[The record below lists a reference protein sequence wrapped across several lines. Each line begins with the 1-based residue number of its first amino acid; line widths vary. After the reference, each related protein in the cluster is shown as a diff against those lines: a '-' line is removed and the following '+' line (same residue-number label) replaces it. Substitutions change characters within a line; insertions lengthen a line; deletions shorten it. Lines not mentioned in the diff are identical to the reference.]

1 MDSGDRAQKAGSRL
15 AARRHGARRSAANS
29 SNNAEAGAEEEE
41 EEEVVTPVLD
51 TGELSPGS
59 GTSLLLR
66 PVDNSPFSSRARR
79 DKSAS
84 SDNLSTPYSQISGIS
99 TYEDYED
106 DFTSDESEFSALT
119 NKSKARS
126 SSQSKIPIKRSSS
139 LHRRSGIIKN
149 GSSVADRNPGTGAAP
164 PPAPAVPQPPLYVPE
179 MSPAAGKEEPSLP
192 RSRDTEVVAAA
203 DIGSAAADTPK
214 TPTSLTAAKLS
225 RGKASPR
232 KLSTRTKSVSPHLQQ
247 PSRPLARQELEAR
260 LATARSTSD
269 LPQAEAGEQR
279 EAADSVD
286 EKRTFPATEPPKRR
300 SYSHSVSVPGRGGG
314 GGGPGRSYSS
324 VVGASRRSTAG
335 SVSSTTSIQVRE
347 SVCVYIRRTK

>member
-1 MDSGDRAQKAGSRL
+1 MDSGDTRAQKAGSRL
-15 AARRHGARRSAANS
+15 AARRHGARRSAASGNS
-29 SNNAEAGAEEEE
+29 AEAGAGEEEV
-41 EEEVVTPVLD
+41 VVTPVLD

-164 PPAPAVPQPPLYVPE
+164 PPAVPQPPLYVPE

-192 RSRDTEVVAAA
+192 RPRDTELVAAA

-232 KLSTRTKSVSPHLQQ
+232 KLSTRTKSVSPHLQ
-247 PSRPLARQELEAR
+247 PGRPLARQELEAR

-269 LPQAEAGEQR
+269 LPQAEAGEER
-279 EAADSVD
+279 EAADCVD

-335 SVSSTTSIQVRE
+335 SVSSTTSIQVSPRTFQ
-347 SVCVYIRRTK
+347 STCVYFRRTNH

>member
-15 AARRHGARRSAANS
+15 AARRHGARRSAAN
-29 SNNAEAGAEEEE
+29 NAEAGAEE

-164 PPAPAVPQPPLYVPE
+164 PPAVPQPPLYVPE

-192 RSRDTEVVAAA
+192 RPRDTEVVAAA

-214 TPTSLTAAKLS
+214 TPTSLTTAKLS

-269 LPQAEAGEQR
+269 LPQAEAGEER

-314 GGGPGRSYSS
+314 GPGRSYSS

-347 SVCVYIRRTK
+347 SNCVYIRRTKWTPCRHCRW